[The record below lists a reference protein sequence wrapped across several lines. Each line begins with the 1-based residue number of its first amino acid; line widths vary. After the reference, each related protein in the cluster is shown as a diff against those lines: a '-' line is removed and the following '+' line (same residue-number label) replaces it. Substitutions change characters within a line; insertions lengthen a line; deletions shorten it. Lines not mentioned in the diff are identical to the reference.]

1 MKIICI
7 GDVNTMRHI
16 DKLYEILPNTK
27 YIECYTLEELEK
39 KMNMPMISNS
49 FLENARIVAQLLH
62 QFQFIKF

>member
-27 YIECYTLEELEK
+27 YIECYTFEELEK
-39 KMNMPMISNS
+39 KIHMVQEEYFDGSPNP
-49 FLENARIVAQLLH
+49 
-62 QFQFIKF
+62 